1 MKSKQ
6 IHIFKFCLILSICFS
21 INPESIFS
29 SEDSFDKVKINSSH
43 LEETNT
49 CNETNCPYLPNE
61 PCKDCPV
68 CCSFPHYYVD
78 NLSMGVAFGINTSH
92 PSSLIKDILYNKL
105 LAKTIFHPPQS
116 ILKFFHSYSH
126 FVGYRV

>member
-1 MKSKQ
+1 MKTKR
-6 IHIFKFCLILSICFS
+6 IRVFKFCLILIICFS
-21 INPESIFS
+21 INPEAIFS
-29 SEDSFDKVKINSSH
+29 FEDAYNKVDICSDSSEGTNACD
-43 LEETNT
+43 ETQ
-49 CNETNCPYLPNE
+49 CPNLPNE
-61 PCKDCPV
+61 PCKYCSV